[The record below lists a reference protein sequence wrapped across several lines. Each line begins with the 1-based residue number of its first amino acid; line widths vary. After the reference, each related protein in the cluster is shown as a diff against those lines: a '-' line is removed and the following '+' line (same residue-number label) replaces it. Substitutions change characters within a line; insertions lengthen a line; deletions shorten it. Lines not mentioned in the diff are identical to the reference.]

1 LNHAGEAKSLARF
14 LGIGRSMEQTS
25 ESNLHFLDYWRVIRS
40 RKEVILAVM
49 LLVVVTGT
57 GVTLMLP
64 KQYAADARILVRED
78 NMDVDV
84 FERQMPQGYNPF
96 FLRTQY
102 EIIQSRQ
109 ILYQVINNLN
119 LQQVWGEKNNED
131 GSPIGREDAYIT
143 LRSSVK
149 VQQYRDTSIIA
160 IIVYRESPEEAARIA
175 NEIAAVY
182 RDHRLSMKRRETKRA
197 IEVLE
202 NEVQK
207 QEEKVTRAEDE
218 LERIRK
224 DLGVS
229 MITTGVRADK
239 MRLQQLEADR
249 ISARVDMI
257 VRKARLDQLDALN
270 GDELMNASSYIVN
283 DQALASVRAQLVD
296 SEVTL
301 RVMLETYGLNHPE
314 VKRIQA
320 GVNELK
326 RKLTE
331 ALAGLK
337 KGLKADYE
345 VSLAKFNALETEL
358 ETAKKSDIDAE
369 SEKFLPFEKADRE
382 VEAQR
387 QILNALRARVAQQ
400 GIEVEVPRTPV
411 EVVDTA
417 EPPQRPVSPNLILNI
432 LISVFLG
439 LAAGIGLAYF
449 IEYLDT
455 SVKTVDDVE
464 SYLGLPVLGVIP
476 QKVRPLVEEGPESP
490 HAEAYRVLK
499 TNMQFAN
506 KGATGGAF
514 AVVSGG
520 VGEGKSTTLFNL
532 AYVCAQLGDKVL
544 VVDSDLRRPIQHTIL
559 NMSNRFGLTN
569 VLMRDVPIEEVIKP
583 TSVPNLHFLPSG
595 RLPRASLGLLDSQ
608 RMRELVKNL
617 KARYDYVFFDSPP
630 IMGVTDASILA
641 SEVDGVL
648 LVVQYRKYPRIIS
661 SRARRMIEN
670 VGGNLLG
677 VVLNN
682 INILR
687 DDYYYYYHSYYSHY
701 YQPDDAKRGDEA
713 AAAGDQKKDTL

>member
-1 LNHAGEAKSLARF
+1 
-14 LGIGRSMEQTS
+14 MEQTS
-25 ESNLHFLDYWRVIRS
+25 SGESNLHFLDYWRVIRS

-84 FERQMPQGYNPF
+84 FERQMPTGYNPF

-119 LQQVWGEKNNED
+119 LQQVWGEKIHED
-131 GSPIGREDAYIT
+131 GSPVDREETYLM
-143 LRSSVK
+143 LRNSVK

-160 IIVYRESPEEAARIA
+160 IVLFRENPEEAARIA

-182 RDHRLSMKRRETKRA
+182 RDHRLSMKRREVKRA

-202 NEVQK
+202 NEMHK
-207 QEEKVTRAEDE
+207 QEEKVARAEDD

-249 ISARVDMI
+249 IAARVDMI
-257 VRKARLDQLDALN
+257 VRKARLDQLDTLN

-301 RVMLETYGLNHPE
+301 KVMLETYGLNHPE
-314 VKRIQA
+314 VRRIQA

-326 RKLTE
+326 KKLTE

-345 VSLAKFNALETEL
+345 VALAKFSALELEL
-358 ETAKKSDIDAE
+358 ETAKTSDIAAE
-369 SEKFLPFEKADRE
+369 NDKFRPFEKAERE
-382 VEAQR
+382 VEIQR
-387 QILNALRARVAQQ
+387 QILNALRSRVAQQ

-701 YQPDDAKRGDEA
+701 YQPDEAKRGDEA
-713 AAAGDQKKDTL
+713 AAPGSQKKDAL